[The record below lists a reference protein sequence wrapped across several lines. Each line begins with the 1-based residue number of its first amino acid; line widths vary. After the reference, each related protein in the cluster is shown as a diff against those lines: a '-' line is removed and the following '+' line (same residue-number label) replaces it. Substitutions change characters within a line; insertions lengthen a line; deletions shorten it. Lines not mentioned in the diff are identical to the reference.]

1 MRKELNFFRCSH
13 CGNIVYFFN
22 NSGVPVQCCGENMT
36 EISPNTSDGAG
47 EKHVPVVTQEGNKV
61 TVKVGS
67 VDHPMTDEHWIQWV
81 ALLTEKGMQAVELS
95 PGDAPIAEFSLLDG
109 DKVVAAYEYCN
120 LHSLWKA

>member
-1 MRKELNFFRCSH
+1 
-13 CGNIVYFFN
+13 
-22 NSGVPVQCCGENMT
+22 MT

-95 PGDAPIAEFSLLDG
+95 PGDAPVAEFSLLDG

>member
-13 CGNIVYFFN
+13 CGNIVYFFH

-67 VDHPMTDEHWIQWV
+67 VDHPMTDEHWIQWI

-95 PGDAPIAEFSLLDG
+95 PGNAPVAEFSLLDG